1 MSSVETLRGSLE
13 HLDEGSVRDALA
25 MVLSGVEP
33 VGGATGVPIH
43 HTAPNSL
50 GDELEKAK
58 TLADALRLLKQRL
71 SIPELGK
78 FAIEGDVVWVTIN
91 NRRFQITET
100 PDPTTETPRTRPAEG
115 AGSAAPTPSAS
126 GPDGG
131 VSPAKSSAP
140 VPPPGGAERFKNLE
154 L

>member
-25 MVLSGVEP
+25 MVLSGAELGGGTTQAP
-33 VGGATGVPIH
+33 VH
-43 HTAPNSL
+43 HAAPNSL

-78 FAIEGDVVWVTIN
+78 FSIEGDVVWVTIN
-91 NRRFQITET
+91 NRRFQLTET
-100 PDPTTETPRTRPAEG
+100 PDPTKETPRTRPAEG
-115 AGSAAPTPSAS
+115 AGSAPPAAPT
-126 GPDGG
+126 
-131 VSPAKSSAP
+131 SPAKPAAP
-140 VPPPGGAERFKNLE
+140 APPAGGAERFKNLE

>member
-1 MSSVETLRGSLE
+1 MSSVETLRGGLE

-25 MVLSGVEP
+25 MVLSGVEL
-33 VGGATGVPIH
+33 GGGTAPAQTYRQP
-43 HTAPNSL
+43 TAPNSL

-71 SIPELGK
+71 SLPDLGK
-78 FAIEGDVVWVTIN
+78 FSIEGDIVWVTIN

-100 PDPTTETPRTRPAEG
+100 PDPTKETPRTRPAEG
-115 AGSAAPTPSAS
+115 AGSAPTPA
-126 GPDGG
+126 PQTT
-131 VSPAKSSAP
+131 PAAP
-140 VPPPGGAERFKNLE
+140 SDGAERFKNLE